1 MMTERSTPDDA
12 MLVRYIDNEASD
24 EERALVD
31 AAAQVDATVAARLA
45 QLQRRSR
52 AASTALRSEDVPT
65 PASLHSFDTNRPPTA
80 EGSRTWLRA
89 AILLGGLGLG
99 AFAVPPVRAWILDVA
114 GIADRQETGEAPVPG
129 PVPID
134 TVAIFFDAPPEFLI
148 ELEEAQRNGQLIV
161 RVADVEQA
169 SAELRTAG
177 GTESFFVI
185 PEGIQIV
192 NGDVSTA
199 EYEITLPRSVRDVR
213 VRIPGVE
220 EVIYTTAGNERRV
233 FPIGR

>member
-1 MMTERSTPDDA
+1 MMTERSIPDDA

-24 EERALVD
+24 EERAQVD
-31 AAAQVDATVAARLA
+31 AAALADATIATRLE
-45 QLQRRSR
+45 QLQRRSHAAR
-52 AASTALRSEDVPT
+52 AAMRSADMPT
-65 PASLHSFDTNRPPTA
+65 PASLHAFDTNRPPTA
-80 EGSRTWLRA
+80 DGSRPWLRA
-89 AILLGGLGLG
+89 AILLGALGLG
-99 AFAVPPVRAWILDVA
+99 AFAVPPVRAWILDAV
-114 GIADRQETGEAPVPG
+114 GLADRQETGKAPVPE

-169 SAELRTAG
+169 SAELRTPG

-199 EYEITLPRSVRDVR
+199 EYEITLPRTVRDVR
-213 VRIPGVE
+213 IRIPGAEDVT
-220 EVIYTTAGNERRV
+220 YTTAGNERRV
-233 FPIGR
+233 FLLGR